1 MTCQVW
7 HCLILLTQRCSIFI
21 NNVAYESAFYT
32 FLLSFFFCQVEERK
46 KSRGDSLNRM
56 LSVKYKPQN
65 SQDGL
70 GTEPQNSQDGLGTE
84 SRIVILVK
92 KRTLIQTN

>member
-1 MTCQVW
+1 
-7 HCLILLTQRCSIFI
+7 
-21 NNVAYESAFYT
+21 
-32 FLLSFFFCQVEERK
+32 
-46 KSRGDSLNRM
+46 M